1 MRMDD
6 EKIRDAVVQT
16 QVLRLPRQTL
26 ATFGTTV
33 INYYLLTEPI
43 YSEMVKGEETVIR
56 EGRVS
61 SERPRVVTPY
71 YLTKL
76 EGFGESAR
84 RYLDIVIQQYGLH
97 MPGLY
102 YNYRNEARDLLI
114 VSDRIEVVV
123 GRLNEKIDKDKDNL
137 AAIIKGV
144 DDLWDV
150 SLLKFISEM
159 TQGSLKSN
167 VAEMNSMGLLGVD
180 SAGVPQE
187 ARYRIEMMFM
197 DVARGDREPHELK
210 EELDRW
216 GVYPQYEDRFLAMFR
231 K

>member
-1 MRMDD
+1 MDD
-6 EKIRDAVVQT
+6 EKIRDAVIQT
-16 QVLRLPRQTL
+16 QVLRLPKQTL

-43 YSEMVKGEETVIR
+43 YSEMVKGEETVVR

-84 RYLDIVIQQYGLH
+84 RYLDMVIQQYGLH

-102 YNYRNEARDLLI
+102 YNYKNEARDLLI
-114 VSDRIEVVV
+114 VSDKMEVVV
-123 GRLNEKIDKDKDNL
+123 GRLNDKIDKDKDNL
-137 AAIIKGV
+137 AAIIRGV
-144 DDLWDV
+144 DDMWDV

-159 TQGSLKSN
+159 TQGSLRNN

>member
-43 YSEMVKGEETVIR
+43 YSEIAKGDETVIR

-102 YNYRNEARDLLI
+102 YNYKNEARDLLI

-197 DVARGDREPHELK
+197 DVARGDREPHDLK

-231 K
+231 R

>member
-1 MRMDD
+1 MRIDD
-6 EKIRDAVVQT
+6 ERIRDAVVQT
-16 QVLRLPRQTL
+16 RVLRLPRQTL

-76 EGFGESAR
+76 EGFGESAK
-84 RYLDIVIQQYGLH
+84 RYLDMIIQQYGLH

-102 YNYRNEARDLLI
+102 YNYKNEHKDMLI
-114 VSDRIEVVV
+114 VSDNIDVVI

-216 GVYPQYEDRFLAMFR
+216 SVFPQYEDRFLSMFR
-231 K
+231 R

>member
-1 MRMDD
+1 MQIDD
-6 EKIRDAVVQT
+6 GRIKEAVSNTKI
-16 QVLRLPRQTL
+16 LRLPRQTL

-43 YSEMVKGEETVIR
+43 YSEIVRGDETVIR

-71 YLTKL
+71 YLTRL
-76 EGFGESAR
+76 EGFGESAK
-84 RYLDIVIQQYGLH
+84 RYLDMVIQQYGMH

-102 YNYRNEARDLLI
+102 YNYKNEHKDLLI
-114 VSDRIEVVV
+114 VSDKMEVVI

-144 DDLWDV
+144 DELWDV

-159 TQGSLKSN
+159 TQGSLRSN
-167 VAEMNSMGLLGVD
+167 VTEMNSMGLLGVD
-180 SAGVPQE
+180 ATGVPTE

-197 DVARGDREPHELK
+197 DVARGDREPYELK
-210 EELDRW
+210 DELDKW
-216 GVYPQYEDRFLAMFR
+216 GIYPQYEDRFLAMFR
-231 K
+231 R

>member
-1 MRMDD
+1 MDD
-6 EKIRDAVVQT
+6 GKIREAVSQT
-16 QVLRLPRQTL
+16 EVLRLPRQML
-26 ATFGTTV
+26 STFGTTI

-43 YSEMVKGEETVIR
+43 YSEIVKGEETVIR

-76 EGFGESAR
+76 EGFGESAK
-84 RYLDIVIQQYGLH
+84 RYLDMVIQQYGLH

-102 YNYRNEARDLLI
+102 YNYKNEQKDLMI
-114 VSDRIEVVV
+114 VADKLEVVV
-123 GRLNEKIDKDKDNL
+123 GRLNDKIDKDKDNL

-144 DDLWDV
+144 DGLWDV

-159 TQGSLKSN
+159 TQGSMRSN
-167 VAEMNSMGLLGVD
+167 VAEMNSMGLLGID
-180 SAGVPQE
+180 AAGVPQD

-197 DVARGDREPHELK
+197 EVARGDREPRELK

-216 GVYPQYEDRFLAMFR
+216 GVFPQYEDRFLSIFR
-231 K
+231 R

>member
-1 MRMDD
+1 MHMDD
-6 EKIRDAVVQT
+6 ERIRDAVVQT
-16 QVLRLPRQTL
+16 QVLRLPKQTL

-43 YSEMVKGEETVIR
+43 YSEMVKGEETVVR

-84 RYLDIVIQQYGLH
+84 RYLDMVIQQYGLH

-102 YNYRNEARDLLI
+102 YNYKNEARDLLI
-114 VSDRIEVVV
+114 VSDKMEVVV
-123 GRLNEKIDKDKDNL
+123 GRLNDKIDKDKDNL
-137 AAIIKGV
+137 AAIIRGV
-144 DDLWDV
+144 DDMWDV

-159 TQGSLKSN
+159 TQGSLRNN

>member
-1 MRMDD
+1 MQTDD
-6 EKIRDAVVQT
+6 GRIRDAVNQT
-16 QVLRLPRQTL
+16 QVLRLPKQTL

-76 EGFGESAR
+76 EGFGESAK
-84 RYLDIVIQQYGLH
+84 RYLDMIIQQYGLH

-102 YNYRNEARDLLI
+102 YNYKNEHKDLLI
-114 VSDRIEVVV
+114 VSDSIDVVI

-144 DDLWDV
+144 DELWDV

-159 TQGSLKSN
+159 TQGSLRSN
-167 VAEMNSMGLLGVD
+167 VEEMNSVGLLGID
-180 SAGVPQE
+180 AAGVPQE
-187 ARYRIEMMFM
+187 ARYRIEMMFI

-216 GVYPQYEDRFLAMFR
+216 GVYPQYEDRFLGMFR
-231 K
+231 R

>member
-1 MRMDD
+1 MQIDD
-6 EKIRDAVVQT
+6 GRIKEAVDQT
-16 QVLRLPRQTL
+16 QVLRLPQQTL

-33 INYYLLTEPI
+33 VNYYLLTEPV
-43 YSEMVKGEETVIR
+43 YSEIVKCEETVIR
-56 EGRVS
+56 EGKVR

-76 EGFGESAR
+76 EGFGENAR
-84 RYLDIVIQQYGLH
+84 RYLDMIIQQYGLN

-102 YNYRNEARDLLI
+102 YNYKNEQKDLMI
-114 VSDRIEVVV
+114 VSDSMEVVI
-123 GRLNEKIDKDKDNL
+123 GRLNDQIDKDKDNL

-144 DDLWDV
+144 DELWDV

-159 TQGSLKSN
+159 TQGSLKNN

-180 SAGVPQE
+180 AAGVPQE

-197 DVARGDREPHELK
+197 EVARGDREPRDLK

-216 GVYPQYEDRFLAMFR
+216 GVYPQYEDRFLTMFR
-231 K
+231 R